1 MPPPPPRPTGSTPPA
16 WRPLPKSAG
25 APTYLDYPRPRPRD
39 CGECPQQIA
48 FDGAVFNAYG
58 GGQIARPTSRRRP
71 RLYRRERR
79 EPSSRGVAAPSSPRS
94 GKTGSNP
101 LPLTVAGR
109 QARLARQAV
118 PAPVAERAGLH
129 LRAGACS
136 RRAIRGR
143 RAGVSET
150 GSCHLTA
157 DLVPHLY
164 SLRPTSRAADGCR
177 VCPCRRA
184 GRRRRIPATA
194 TQSAL

>member
-1 MPPPPPRPTGSTPPA
+1 MPPPPSRPTGSTPPA
-16 WRPLPKSAG
+16 WRPSPKWAG
-25 APTYLDYPRPRPRD
+25 ALTYLQYPRP
-39 CGECPQQIA
+39 CPEIA
-48 FDGAVFNAYG
+48 ANAHNRLRLMVRYSMHTAAA
-58 GGQIARPTSRRRP
+58 QIARPTSRRRP

-94 GKTGSNP
+94 GKTGGNP

-118 PAPVAERAGLH
+118 PAPVAERAGRH